1 MLKMAQNMTENK
13 KEIGLTRHGK
23 TIYKTNP
30 SVVGSFP
37 LRMKAKRSKNLGDA
51 YMVAPGTGEVVAKG
65 SFNFVEEIEVDE
77 AQFVKVYLDGI
88 KQHAQLGKAGTLLF
102 ELVYHE
108 MSGVRAKDKDTVM
121 LNYFLALDW
130 RPELSKRTYERGMS
144 ELLEKGFLFRS
155 VAADM
160 YFVNIRFMFNG
171 SRQNIIKSYY
181 IKGSKKHDDNQLDL
195 FASTQDAL
203 SSSEDDK

>member
-1 MLKMAQNMTENK
+1 MAQNMTET
-13 KEIGLTRHGK
+13 KEETGLTRHGK

-30 SVVGSFP
+30 SVAGNFP
-37 LRMKAKRSKNLGDA
+37 IKMKAKRSKNLGDA

-88 KQHAQLGKAGTLLF
+88 KQHAQLGKAGVLLF

-108 MSGVRAKDKDTVM
+108 MSGAKSKDKDTVM
-121 LNYFLALDW
+121 LNYLLALDW
-130 RPELSKRTYERGMS
+130 KPELTKRTYERGMS

-181 IKGSKKHDDNQLDL
+181 IKGSKKADSNQLDL
-195 FASTQDAL
+195 FAAAPDAL
-203 SSSEDDK
+203 PAPEGEE